1 MKRRTLAAAAA
12 IVALTLTTAT
22 VATAQRGQGG
32 GGGRFGQGRGGM
44 FGGGGLQML
53 RIPQVQVE
61 LKMTE
66 AQIAKLDAKQDEVQ
80 NGMRELFQSLGD
92 PQAFRDMSPEDRAKF
107 QAKVAGIQDKAVA
120 DVLDAT
126 QLVRYK
132 QLVLQREGPAAAAAR
147 KEVADALK
155 LTEVQRKQIGEI
167 QRTLN
172 ETRMQSFQS
181 LGRDAT
187 PEDRQK
193 AMTKLQADQD
203 KANEQVLA
211 LFNED
216 QKKAWK
222 EMTGAPFKFPAPG
235 QRAA

>member
-1 MKRRTLAAAAA
+1 M
-12 IVALTLTTAT
+12 
-22 VATAQRGQGG
+22 
-32 GGGRFGQGRGGM
+32 M
-44 FGGGGLQML
+44 GGGGLMML

-66 AQIAKLDAKQDEVQ
+66 AQIAKLDAKQDEVRNATQ
-80 NGMRELFQSLGD
+80 ELFQSAGG
-92 PQAFRDMSPEDRAKF
+92 PQAFGEMTPEDRAKF
-107 QAKVAGIQDKAVA
+107 QAKMLGIQDKAVA

-132 QLVLQREGPAAAAAR
+132 QLALQQQGPAAAANR

-155 LTEVQRKQIGEI
+155 LSDAQRKQIGDI
-167 QRTLN
+167 QRALN
-172 ETRMQSFQS
+172 EARMQSFRS
-181 LGRDAT
+181 LGRDAA

-193 AMTKLQADQD
+193 AMAKLQADQE